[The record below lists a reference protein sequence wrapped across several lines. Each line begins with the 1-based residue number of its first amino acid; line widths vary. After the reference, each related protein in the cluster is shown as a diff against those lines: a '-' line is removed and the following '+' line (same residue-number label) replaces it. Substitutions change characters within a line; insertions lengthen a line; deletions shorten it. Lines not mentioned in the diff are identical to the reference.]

1 MKQCLNSRPNQDNF
15 QFLLPTAGFAKKGL
29 KDKIGISELPMTDKD
44 DSSSSMQEEKFHLV
58 EFRTLKDLFS
68 FVITKSMPGQQFLS
82 LIRFRDYTYTFT
94 PIDHS
99 VMIFFTRDVPKAPIY
114 AWDGERDE
122 FIITPRADRSRVNIL
137 VQEVIDDTLISS
149 VFYAR
154 EKKKA

>member
-1 MKQCLNSRPNQDNF
+1 MSEDNSPGKERHQ
-15 QFLLPTAGFAKKGL
+15 
-29 KDKIGISELPMTDKD
+29 
-44 DSSSSMQEEKFHLV
+44 LV

-99 VMIFFTRDVPKAPIY
+99 VMIFFTRDMPKAPIY

-122 FIITPRADRSRVNIL
+122 FIATQRADRSRVNIL
-137 VQEVIDDTLISS
+137 VQEVIDDTMITSI
-149 VFYAR
+149 FYSR
-154 EKKKA
+154 EKKRSPDTD